1 MTNKK
6 FDKLF
11 GKPARN
17 AESRINKFYMDIAS
31 SIQNVT
37 EEVFKDTK
45 KVTKT

>member
-11 GKPARN
+11 GKPTRN
-17 AESRINKFYMDIAS
+17 AEKRRQFYMDIAS

-37 EEVFKDTK
+37 EVLNDA
-45 KVTKT
+45 KVAQT